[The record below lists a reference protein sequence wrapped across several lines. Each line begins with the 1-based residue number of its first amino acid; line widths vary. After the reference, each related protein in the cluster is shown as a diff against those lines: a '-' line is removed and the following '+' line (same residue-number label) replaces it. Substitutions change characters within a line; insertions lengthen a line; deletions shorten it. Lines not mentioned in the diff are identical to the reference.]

1 MKVAIYTRVST
12 LEQKEKGHSI
22 EEQERKLRAYS
33 DINDW
38 KIHKVYTD
46 AGYSGAKKDRPA
58 LQEMLNEIDNF
69 DLILVYKLDRLTRSV
84 KDLLEILELFENKNV
99 SFRSA
104 TEVYDTTSAMGR
116 LFVTLVGAMAEWE
129 RTTIQERTAMGRRA
143 SARKGL
149 AKTVPPFYYDRVNDK
164 FVPNEYKKVLRFA
177 VEEAKKGTSLR
188 EITMKLNNSKYKA
201 PLGKNWHRS
210 VIRNAL
216 ISPVARGHLVFG
228 DIFVENTHEAIIS
241 EEEYKEIKQRIS
253 EKTNSTIVKHNA
265 IFRSKLLCP
274 NCNQKLTLNTVKH
287 TPKNKEVWYSK
298 LYFCVNCKNTKNK
311 NACNIDEGE
320 VLKQFYN
327 YLKQFDLTS
336 YKIKNQP
343 KETEDVGIDIEKLRK
358 ERARCQ
364 TLFIEGMMNK
374 DEAFPIISR
383 IDQEI
388 RDYENRKSD
397 DKSKS
402 FDYEKIKNFK
412 YSLLNGWELMEDEL
426 KTEFIKMAIKNIHF
440 EYVRGIKGKRQN
452 SLRITGIEFY

>member
-1 MKVAIYTRVST
+1 
-12 LEQKEKGHSI
+12 SI

-69 DLILVYKLDRLTRSV
+69 DLVLVYKLDRLTRSV

-99 SFRSA
+99 LFRSA

-188 EITMKLNNSKYKA
+188 EITIKLNNSKYKA

-210 VIRNAL
+210 VIGNAL
-216 ISPVARGHLVFG
+216 TSPVARGHLVFG

-241 EEEYKEIKQRIS
+241 EEEYEEIKLRIS

-298 LYFCVNCKNTKNK
+298 LYFCSNCKNTKNK

-320 VLKQFYN
+320 VLK
-327 YLKQFDLTS
+327 
-336 YKIKNQP
+336 
-343 KETEDVGIDIEKLRK
+343 
-358 ERARCQ
+358 
-364 TLFIEGMMNK
+364 
-374 DEAFPIISR
+374 
-383 IDQEI
+383 
-388 RDYENRKSD
+388 
-397 DKSKS
+397 
-402 FDYEKIKNFK
+402 
-412 YSLLNGWELMEDEL
+412 
-426 KTEFIKMAIKNIHF
+426 
-440 EYVRGIKGKRQN
+440 
-452 SLRITGIEFY
+452 